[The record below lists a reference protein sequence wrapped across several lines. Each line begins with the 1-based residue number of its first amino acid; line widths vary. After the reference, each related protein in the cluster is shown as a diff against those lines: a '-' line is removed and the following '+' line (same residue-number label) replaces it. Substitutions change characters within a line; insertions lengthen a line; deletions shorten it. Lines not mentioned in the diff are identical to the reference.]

1 MSWDESWLEIHA
13 QADEDEM
20 VIDSGCFGHVLSTA
34 VRTTIPCGWCFNVEA
49 VAANDVA
56 LLHYGQ
62 KAVCNTRAR
71 VKTSGV
77 RTLDDEQ
84 WQTSFDSDQV

>member
-1 MSWDESWLEIHA
+1 MSCPLRFAPQFLVVGAS
-13 QADEDEM
+13 
-20 VIDSGCFGHVLSTA
+20 
-34 VRTTIPCGWCFNVEA
+34 NVEA

-62 KAVCNTRAR
+62 KAVYNTRAR

-84 WQTSFDSDQV
+84 WQTSFDSDHL